1 MLIKLNDNVNKIN
14 DNVNKL
20 KDNVNK
26 SKKDFR
32 VWGNSL
38 NTSEI

>member
-26 SKKDFR
+26 SKKDLR